1 MRSKQKTL
9 QFTLGIVIILAT
21 LGWLGYSGVQESK
34 TYYVTVSELFAS
46 SEAHHRRFRVAGDVA
61 AGSIQRADG
70 RTRFQLQQEEKLL
83 TVVYTGTEPLP
94 DTLVDGAGRFTNA
107 NLHDYLIPT
116 IRETPAIR
124 TVAVES
130 YEPHGPFGA
139 KEIGEGSLLP
149 ILGAIANAIYD
160 ACGVRV
166 TELPITPEKILA
178 GLKAHSGS
186 PHQGREPVG
195 AAKEAGS

>member
-34 TYYVTVSELFAS
+34 THYVAVSELFAS

-83 TVVYTGTEPLP
+83 TVVYTGTDPLP
-94 DTLVDGAGRFTNA
+94 DTLVDGAQAIVDGR
-107 NLHDYLIPT
+107 Y
-116 IRETPAIR
+116 REDGSFYAE
-124 TVAVES
+124 TVQAKCAS
-130 YEPHGPFGA
+130 KYEPAAVKAGKTP
-139 KEIGEGSLLP
+139 GEPAS
-149 ILGAIANAIYD
+149 
-160 ACGVRV
+160 
-166 TELPITPEKILA
+166 
-178 GLKAHSGS
+178 
-186 PHQGREPVG
+186 
-195 AAKEAGS
+195 